1 MSTMLDMVGSAIIFG
16 ILLLT
21 VARMQGNLNST
32 MYQNTFNLNTQT
44 AAVNLARQIEHDFTK
59 MGYRVI
65 GQKIT
70 NADTNAVTFNG
81 ALSYGGTVES
91 VTYSVG
97 NADTSSINP
106 GDYYLQRQ
114 VVSGLVKQ
122 RVGLISFTLNY
133 FDTSGNKMTTPISG
147 ASAFAAVRAINVKFR
162 LESWE
167 PIRTLNDTTP
177 YYYAVSWEKLI
188 YPRNLGKPY

>member
-1 MSTMLDMVGSAIIFG
+1 MNIMLDLVGSAIIFG
-16 ILLLT
+16 ILILT

-44 AAVNLARQIEHDFTK
+44 AAVNLARQVEHDFTK
-59 MGYRVI
+59 MGYRVT
-65 GQKIT
+65 GQKILS
-70 NADTNAVTFNG
+70 ADTNTVSFKG
-81 ALSYGGTVES
+81 ALSYGGTVET

-97 NADTSSINP
+97 TADSASLNP
-106 GDYYLQRQ
+106 SDYYMQRQ
-114 VVSGLVKQ
+114 TTAGLIKQ
-122 RVGLISFTLNY
+122 RFGLILFNLSY

-147 ASAFAAVRAINVKFR
+147 ASAFAAIRAINVKFR

>member
-16 ILLLT
+16 VLLLT
-21 VARMQGNLNST
+21 VARMQGNVNST

-59 MGYRVI
+59 MGYRVT
-65 GQKIT
+65 GPKIT
-70 NADTNAVTFNG
+70 SADTNAVTFNG
-81 ALSYGGTVES
+81 ALLYGGTVQT

-97 NADTSSINP
+97 AADTASINP
-106 GDYYLQRQ
+106 RDYYLQRQ
-114 VVSGLVKQ
+114 AAAGLIKQ
-122 RVGLISFTLNY
+122 RFGLISFNLSY
-133 FDTSGNKMTTPISG
+133 FDTSGNKMNTPVSG
-147 ASAFAAVRAINVKFR
+147 AAAFAAIRSINVKFR

>member
-1 MSTMLDMVGSAIIFG
+1 MSTMLDMVGAAIIFG

-59 MGYRVI
+59 IGYRVT

-70 NADTNAVTFNG
+70 SADTNAITFNG
-81 ALSYGGTVES
+81 ALLYGGTVQT

-97 NADTSSINP
+97 TADTSSINP
-106 GDYYLQRQ
+106 RDYYLQRQ
-114 VVSGLVKQ
+114 DAAGLIKQ
-122 RVGLISFTLNY
+122 RVGLISFDLSY

-147 ASAFAAVRAINVKFR
+147 IPAFAAIRAINVKFR

-167 PIRTLNDTTP
+167 PVTTLTDTIP
-177 YYYAVSWEKLI
+177 NYFAVSWEKLI
-188 YPRNLGKPY
+188 YPRNLSKPY

>member
-1 MSTMLDMVGSAIIFG
+1 MLDMVGSAIIFG
-16 ILLLT
+16 ILILT

-44 AAVNLARQIEHDFTK
+44 AAVNLARQVEHDFTK
-59 MGYRVI
+59 MGYRVT
-65 GQKIT
+65 GQKVT
-70 NADTNAVTFNG
+70 SADTNAVTFKG
-81 ALSYGGTVES
+81 ALSYGGTVET

-97 NADTSSINP
+97 VADSASLNP
-106 GDYYLQRQ
+106 RDYYMQRQ
-114 VVSGLVKQ
+114 ATAGLIKQ
-122 RVGLISFTLNY
+122 RFGLILFNLSY

-147 ASAFAAVRAINVKFR
+147 ASAFAAIRAINVKFR

-177 YYYAVSWEKLI
+177 YYYSVSWEKLI